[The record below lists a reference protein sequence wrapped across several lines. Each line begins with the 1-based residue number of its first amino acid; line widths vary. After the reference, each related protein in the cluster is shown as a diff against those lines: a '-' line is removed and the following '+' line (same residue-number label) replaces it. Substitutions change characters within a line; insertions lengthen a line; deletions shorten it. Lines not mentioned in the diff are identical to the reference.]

1 MIVFPPREEFDDER
15 DEVRFP
21 VMVIGKPVV
30 CRVAAAG
37 LASRYGGGD
46 RPGSVLELFRAR
58 RVDLEA
64 QVRRKLLQGQYEP
77 DRTILIRAD
86 DLARA

>member
-1 MIVFPPREEFDDER
+1 MIVFPPREEFDGER
-15 DEVRFP
+15 GEVRFP
-21 VMVIGKPVV
+21 VSVIGKTVV

-37 LASRYGGGD
+37 LASRYGGGQLPD
-46 RPGSVLELFRAR
+46 AVLAAFRAH
-58 RVDLEA
+58 RVELEA

-86 DLARA
+86 ELARV